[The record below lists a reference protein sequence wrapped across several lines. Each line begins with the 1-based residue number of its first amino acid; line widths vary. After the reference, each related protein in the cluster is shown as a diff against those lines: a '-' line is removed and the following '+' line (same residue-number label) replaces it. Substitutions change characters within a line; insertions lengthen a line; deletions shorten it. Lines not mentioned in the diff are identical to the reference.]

1 MIYVSSSCIKSDS
14 IEQSIRTLAAEGFK
28 NIELSG
34 GTVYR
39 EDILDILISLQKELG
54 LNYLLHNYFPPPK
67 EPFVLNLASLD
78 DEVHQITMNH
88 IKKAIDWS
96 IKLGAEKFAFHA
108 GFLLNIPLSQI
119 GKKIERIELFDEVS
133 SYRRFNESLIEI
145 RNFAKDRIDL
155 YIENNVLSTD
165 NFKSFNLIDPFF
177 FTSVKNMG
185 KVEWSID
192 FNCLLDV
199 AHLKVSCQALSL
211 NFLEQLK
218 ELYKETDYI
227 HISDNNGLEDSNQVL
242 TEGSELYE
250 QLKSIWVKNK
260 TITIEVY
267 SGMDDIKTTYN
278 LLHKLNTN

>member
-14 IEQSIRTLAAEGFK
+14 IEQSIRALAAEGFK

-34 GTVYR
+34 GTSYR
-39 EDILDILISLQKELG
+39 EDTLDLLLSLKKELD

-78 DEVHQITMNH
+78 DEVHTMTLNH
-88 IKKAIDWS
+88 IKKAVDWS
-96 IKLGAEKFAFHA
+96 VKLAAEKFAFHA

-119 GKKIERIELFDEVS
+119 GKKIDKIGLFDELYA
-133 SYRRFNESLIEI
+133 YRRFNESLIEI
-145 RNFAKDRIDL
+145 RNFAKERIDL

-165 NFKSFNLIDPFF
+165 NFKSFNSIDPFF
-177 FTSVKNMG
+177 FTSEKNMG
-185 KVEWSID
+185 KVEWSKD

-211 NFLEQLK
+211 NFQEQLK
-218 ELYKETDYI
+218 GLYKKTDYI
-227 HISDNNGLEDSNQVL
+227 HISDNNGLEDSNQVV
-242 TEGSELYE
+242 TEESDLYE

-278 LLHKLNTN
+278 LLHNLNTN